1 MTKPIRIILVDDHK
15 IVHQALAEMISFVD
29 DFELV
34 AQGSNGQEAILL
46 CREFSPDVVLMDV
59 VMPRID
65 GIEATKRILADNPAI
80 KILALSSFQ
89 DDVSV
94 NSMLKS
100 GAIGYVLKNAS
111 VDELESVIRTV
122 YEGHSVIDISLVQRV
137 FQPYINSQDNQNNQ
151 NRGQNQSESNLSP
164 RELEILRLVA
174 NGMSYN
180 QIADCLTI
188 GLSTVKFHLGNILTK
203 LGVETRNEAI
213 LIAAKNNII

>member
-1 MTKPIRIILVDDHK
+1 MTKKKPIRLILVDDHRV
-15 IVHQALAEMISFVD
+15 VHQALAEMVSFVD

-34 AQGSNGQEAILL
+34 AQGSNGQEAVHL
-46 CREFSPDVVLMDV
+46 CREFAPDIVLMDV
-59 VMPRID
+59 VMPVMD
-65 GIEATKRILADNPAI
+65 GVEATKRILADNPSI

-94 NSMLKS
+94 NSMLRS

-122 YEGHSVIDISLVQRV
+122 YEGHSVIDMSLMQRV
-137 FQPYINSQDNQNNQ
+137 LQPDLQ
-151 NRGQNQSESNLSP
+151 RKTQSDINLSP
-164 RELEILRLVA
+164 RELEILKMVA

-188 GLSTVKFHLGNILTK
+188 GLSTVKFHLGNILSK
-203 LGVETRNEAI
+203 LGVETRSEAI
-213 LIAAKNNII
+213 LVAAKNNII

>member
-1 MTKPIRIILVDDHK
+1 MAATKPIRIILVDDHK
-15 IVHQALAEMISFVD
+15 VVHQALAEMISFVE

-65 GIEATKRILADNPAI
+65 GVEATKRILTENPTI

-122 YEGHSVIDISLVQRV
+122 YEGHSVIDTSLMQRV
-137 FQPYINSQDNQNNQ
+137 LQPQIG
-151 NRGQNQSESNLSP
+151 RQSHNDINLSP
-164 RELEILRLVA
+164 RELEILKMVA

>member
-1 MTKPIRIILVDDHK
+1 MTKKKPIRLVLVDDHR
-15 IVHQALAEMISFVD
+15 IVHQALAEMVSFVD

-34 AQGSNGQEAILL
+34 AQGSNGQEAVHL
-46 CREFSPDVVLMDV
+46 CREYTPDIVLMDV
-59 VMPRID
+59 VMPGMD
-65 GIEATKRILADNPAI
+65 GVEATKQILADNPSI

-94 NSMLKS
+94 NSMLRS

-122 YEGHSVIDISLVQRV
+122 YEGHSVIDMSLMQFVL
-137 FQPYINSQDNQNNQ
+137 QPDMPQKT
-151 NRGQNQSESNLSP
+151 QSDINLSP
-164 RELEILRLVA
+164 RELEILKMVA

-188 GLSTVKFHLGNILTK
+188 GLSTVKFHLGNILSK
-203 LGVETRNEAI
+203 LGVETRSEAI
-213 LIAAKNNII
+213 LVAAKNNII